1 MFLLLAKFR
10 LILTFKIQF
19 QHTQRT
25 FYEKNETNLLDF
37 EEQKF
42 QIARVL

>member
-1 MFLLLAKFR
+1 MFILLAKFC
-10 LILTFKIQF
+10 LILTFKTQF
-19 QHTQRT
+19 QHTQQT